1 MSRILKTGKPAQD
14 RRIKELSNAS
24 IATKPRKAMIS
35 MEDLRTNLVELND
48 GQRTTLLSM
57 SDNEFRGW
65 FDVLLAAIEPHIK
78 ASDGIKFLIADA
90 KNDIVTLPLDK
101 GARIY
106 FVNVLYQTIAY
117 RRSGIEIF
125 VQDKEVSA

>member
-14 RRIKELSNAS
+14 RRIKES
-24 IATKPRKAMIS
+24 IAATTKPRKVMIT
-35 MEDLRTNLVELND
+35 MEDLRTNLVELN
-48 GQRTTLLSM
+48 GQRKTLLSM

-65 FDVLLAAIEPHIK
+65 FDVLLAFITPHIK

-106 FVNVLYQTIAY
+106 FVNILYQTIAY